1 MSKIPDEKKLV
12 LINIPGTH
20 DSTAFYM
27 NCCGSCFA
35 KCQNLDIM
43 SQLNI
48 GVRIFDIRV
57 TKNNSENLED
67 SIICCHGICDCYH
80 IINNKK
86 INLKYKYV
94 LIQFKQFL
102 KNNPTETIIIKT
114 DSGRGRGN
122 KYINLQ
128 YSSEIFDNIL
138 GNISIKYRNNL
149 TMGNLR
155 GKVVCIYNENLEE
168 GTDIINI
175 HNKYTN
181 GNKNFNEFKVNGEL
195 KVKEIKDLMEIY
207 NYNFSEAEK
216 NMNLPLNYETS
227 CTGEFTKIIPLPK
240 YEANIVNKFLK
251 EYNFKN
257 GYYYGWISIDFI
269 DEFITRKIIRSNFLE
284 EDNMSDDCL
293 DI

>member
-1 MSKIPDEKKLV
+1 
-12 LINIPGTH
+12 
-20 DSTAFYM
+20 
-27 NCCGSCFA
+27 
-35 KCQNLDIM
+35 
-43 SQLNI
+43 
-48 GVRIFDIRV
+48 
-57 TKNNSENLED
+57 
-67 SIICCHGICDCYH
+67 
-80 IINNKK
+80 
-86 INLKYKYV
+86 
-94 LIQFKQFL
+94 
-102 KNNPTETIIIKT
+102 
-114 DSGRGRGN
+114 
-122 KYINLQ
+122 
-128 YSSEIFDNIL
+128 
-138 GNISIKYRNNL
+138 
-149 TMGNLR
+149 MGNLR
-155 GKVVCIYNENLEE
+155 GKVVCIYNENLEG

-251 EYNFKN
+251 EYNFKK